1 MNLRT
6 SKMREFINQSKINS
20 LNYIKLSKSNISK
33 SVVLTLIKLC
43 IIFYPSSPS
52 QAQYLVPHPT
62 LNRVLFTESI
72 IHTGVNLLY
81 NDHLNQVR
89 TGGNT
94 WKVGPIDNWAQT
106 TLNGR
111 TAHISDGMALGT
123 ALAAGMVTFALPKN
137 QQTQYIQLAVQNV
150 WITAN
155 ITQTV
160 KMLALR
166 NRPYTQTPGFVSSK
180 TDDHFSFFSGHSAI
194 TATAATTAILMALNQ
209 PNMSTWGKA
218 AAYSAGGLALTTAIL
233 RIEAGKHYPSDVV
246 TGILVGVAVAVINT
260 KLHEAN

>member
-1 MNLRT
+1 MQI
-6 SKMREFINQSKINS
+6 KKINS
-20 LNYIKLSKSNISK
+20 LNYKELINSTMSK

-43 IIFYPSSPS
+43 IIFYPG
-52 QAQYLVPHPT
+52 QKTTAQFLVPQPT
-62 LNRVLFTESI
+62 LNKVIFAESI
-72 IHTGVNLLY
+72 LHTGVNLFY
-81 NDHLNQVR
+81 NDQLNQIR

-94 WKVGPIDNWAQT
+94 WKVGLIDDAART
-106 TLNGR
+106 TYNGR

-123 ALAAGMVTFALPKN
+123 AFAAGMVTFALPRN

-166 NRPYTQTPGFVSSK
+166 NRPYTQVPGFVSTK

-209 PNMSTWGKA
+209 PNISNWGKA
-218 AAYSAGGLALTTAIL
+218 AAYTAGGLALTTAGL
-233 RIEAGKHYPSDVV
+233 RIAAGKHYPSDVV

-260 KLHEAN
+260 KLHEAH

>member
-1 MNLRT
+1 MQI
-6 SKMREFINQSKINS
+6 KKINS
-20 LNYIKLSKSNISK
+20 LNYKELINSTMSK

-43 IIFYPSSPS
+43 IIFYPG
-52 QAQYLVPHPT
+52 QKTTAQFLVPQPT
-62 LNRVLFTESI
+62 LNKVIFAESTL
-72 IHTGVNLLY
+72 HTGVNLFY
-81 NDHLNQVR
+81 NDQLNQIR

-94 WKVGPIDNWAQT
+94 WKVGLIDDAART
-106 TLNGR
+106 SYNGR

-123 ALAAGMVTFALPKN
+123 AFAAGMVTFALPRN

-166 NRPYTQTPGFVSSK
+166 NRPYTQVPGFVSTK

-209 PNMSTWGKA
+209 PNISNWGKA
-218 AAYSAGGLALTTAIL
+218 AAYTAGGLALTTAGL
-233 RIEAGKHYPSDVV
+233 RIAAGKHYPSDVV

-260 KLHEAN
+260 KLHEAH

>member
-1 MNLRT
+1 MIQFLQN
-6 SKMREFINQSKINS
+6 KKINS
-20 LNYIKLSKSNISK
+20 LNYKELINSTLSK

-43 IIFYPSSPS
+43 IIFYAG
-52 QAQYLVPHPT
+52 QKTTAQFLIPQPT

>member
-1 MNLRT
+1 MNQFLQN
-6 SKMREFINQSKINS
+6 KKINS
-20 LNYIKLSKSNISK
+20 LNYIRLNKSNKIK
-33 SVVLTLIKLC
+33 SVGLTLVKLC
-43 IIFYPSSPS
+43 IIFYAG
-52 QAQYLVPHPT
+52 QKTTAQILIPQPT
-62 LNRVLFTESI
+62 LNKVIFAKSI
-72 IHTGVNLLY
+72 VHTGVNLLY

-89 TGGNT
+89 VGGNS
-94 WKVGPIDNWAQT
+94 WKVGLIDNAART
-106 TLNGR
+106 SYNGR
-111 TAHISDGMALGT
+111 TAHISDGMSLGT

-166 NRPYTQTPGFVSSK
+166 NRPYTQVPGFVSTK
-180 TDDHFSFFSGHSAI
+180 TDDYFSFFSGHSAI

-209 PNMSTWGKA
+209 PNIPTWGKA
-218 AAYSAGGLALTTAIL
+218 AAYTAGGLALTTAGL
-233 RIEAGKHYPSDVV
+233 RIAAGKHYPSDVV

-260 KLHEAN
+260 KLHEAH

>member
-1 MNLRT
+1 MNQFLQN
-6 SKMREFINQSKINS
+6 KKINS
-20 LNYIKLSKSNISK
+20 LNYIRLNKSNKIK
-33 SVVLTLIKLC
+33 SVGLTLVKLC
-43 IIFYPSSPS
+43 IIFYPISPS
-52 QAQYLVPHPT
+52 QAQYLIPQST
-62 LNRVLFTESI
+62 LNKVIFAESI
-72 IHTGVNLLY
+72 VHTGVNLLY
-81 NDHLNQVR
+81 NDHLNKVR
-89 TGGNT
+89 AGGNS
-94 WKVGPIDNWAQT
+94 WKVGLIDNAART
-106 TLNGR
+106 SYNGR

-166 NRPYTQTPGFVSSK
+166 NRPYTPVPGFVSTK

-209 PNMSTWGKA
+209 PNTPTWGKA
-218 AAYSAGGLALTTAIL
+218 AAYTAGGLALTTAGL
-233 RIEAGKHYPSDVV
+233 RIAAGKHYPSDVV

-260 KLHEAN
+260 KLHEAH

>member
-1 MNLRT
+1 MT
-6 SKMREFINQSKINS
+6 EFINQTKINS
-20 LNYIKLSKSNISK
+20 LKNIELIKSNISK
-33 SVVLTLIKLC
+33 SVVLTLVKLC
-43 IIFYPSSPS
+43 IIFYAG
-52 QAQYLVPHPT
+52 QKANAQFLIPQTT
-62 LNRVLFTESI
+62 LNKVIFAESI
-72 IHTGVNLLY
+72 VHTGVNLLY

-94 WKVGPIDNWAQT
+94 WKVGLIDNAVRT
-106 TLNGR
+106 SYNGR

-137 QQTQYIQLAVQNV
+137 QQTQYIQLAIQNV

-194 TATAATTAILMALNQ
+194 TATAATTAILMVLNQ

>member
-6 SKMREFINQSKINS
+6 SKMNQFLQNKKINS
-20 LNYIKLSKSNISK
+20 LNYKQLINSTMSK
-33 SVVLTLIKLC
+33 SVVLTLVKLC

-52 QAQYLVPHPT
+52 QAQFLIPQPT
-62 LNRVLFTESI
+62 LNKVIFAESI
-72 IHTGVNLLY
+72 VHTGVNLLY

-94 WKVGPIDNWAQT
+94 WKVGLIDDAART
-106 TLNGR
+106 SYNGR

-123 ALAAGMVTFALPKN
+123 AFAAGMVTFALPRN

-166 NRPYTQTPGFVSSK
+166 NRPYTQVPGFVSTK

-209 PNMSTWGKA
+209 PNMSNWSKA
-218 AAYSAGGLALTTAIL
+218 AAYTAGGLALTTAGL
-233 RIEAGKHYPSDVV
+233 RIAAGKHYPSDVV

-260 KLHEAN
+260 KLHEAH

>member
-1 MNLRT
+1 
-6 SKMREFINQSKINS
+6 MREFINQSKINS

-150 WITAN
+150 WFTAN

>member
-6 SKMREFINQSKINS
+6 SKMTEFINQTKINS
-20 LNYIKLSKSNISK
+20 LKNIELIKSNISK
-33 SVVLTLIKLC
+33 SVVLTLVKLC
-43 IIFYPSSPS
+43 IIFYAG
-52 QAQYLVPHPT
+52 QKANAQFLIPQPT
-62 LNRVLFTESI
+62 LNKVIFAESI
-72 IHTGVNLLY
+72 VHTGVNLLY

-89 TGGNT
+89 TAGNS
-94 WKVGPIDNWAQT
+94 WKVGLIDNAART
-106 TLNGR
+106 SYNGR
-111 TAHISDGMALGT
+111 TAHISDGLALGT
-123 ALAAGMVTFALPKN
+123 ALVAGMVTFALPKN

-194 TATAATTAILMALNQ
+194 TATAATTAILMVLNQ

>member
-1 MNLRT
+1 MT
-6 SKMREFINQSKINS
+6 EFINQTKINS
-20 LNYIKLSKSNISK
+20 LKNIELIKSNISK
-33 SVVLTLIKLC
+33 SVVLTLVKFC
-43 IIFYPSSPS
+43 IIFYAG
-52 QAQYLVPHPT
+52 QKANAQFLIPQPT
-62 LNRVLFTESI
+62 LNKVIFAESI
-72 IHTGVNLLY
+72 VHTGVNLLY

-94 WKVGPIDNWAQT
+94 WKVGLIDNAVRT
-106 TLNGR
+106 SYNGR

-194 TATAATTAILMALNQ
+194 TATAATTAILMVLNQ

-246 TGILVGVAVAVINT
+246 TGILVGVAVAVINA

>member
-1 MNLRT
+1 M
-6 SKMREFINQSKINS
+6 
-20 LNYIKLSKSNISK
+20 SK
-33 SVVLTLIKLC
+33 SVVLTLVKLC

-52 QAQYLVPHPT
+52 QAQYLVTQPT
-62 LNRVLFTESI
+62 LNRVIFTESI

-89 TGGNT
+89 TGGSN
-94 WKVGPIDNWAQT
+94 WKVGLIDNAART
-106 TLNGR
+106 FYNGR

-260 KLHEAN
+260 KLHEAH

>member
-1 MNLRT
+1 MNQFLQN
-6 SKMREFINQSKINS
+6 KKINS
-20 LNYIKLSKSNISK
+20 LNYIRLNKSNKIK
-33 SVVLTLIKLC
+33 SVGLTLVKLC
-43 IIFYPSSPS
+43 IIFYAG
-52 QAQYLVPHPT
+52 QKTTAQILIPQPT
-62 LNRVLFTESI
+62 LNKVIFAKSI
-72 IHTGVNLLY
+72 VHTGVNLLY

-89 TGGNT
+89 AGGNS
-94 WKVGPIDNWAQT
+94 WKVGLIDNAART
-106 TLNGR
+106 SYNGR

>member
-6 SKMREFINQSKINS
+6 SKMTQFINQTKINS
-20 LNYIKLSKSNISK
+20 LNYIKLSKSNILK
-33 SVVLTLIKLC
+33 SVVLTLVKLC

-52 QAQYLVPHPT
+52 QAQYLIPQPT
-62 LNRVLFTESI
+62 LNRIIFSESI
-72 IHTGVNLLY
+72 LHTTANIFY
-81 NDHLNQVR
+81 SDHLNQSR
-89 TGGNT
+89 IAGNS
-94 WKVGPIDNWAQT
+94 WKLGPIDNWAQT
-106 TLNGR
+106 TLNDR
-111 TAHISDGMALGT
+111 TARVSDGMALST
-123 ALAAGMVTFALPKN
+123 ALAAGMITLALPKN

-194 TATAATTAILMALNQ
+194 TATAATTAIMMALNQ

-233 RIEAGKHYPSDVV
+233 RIGAGKHYPSDVV

>member
-1 MNLRT
+1 MQN
-6 SKMREFINQSKINS
+6 KKIKS
-20 LNYIKLSKSNISK
+20 LNYKELINSTMSK
-33 SVVLTLIKLC
+33 SVVLTLVKLC
-43 IIFYPSSPS
+43 IIFYTG
-52 QAQYLVPHPT
+52 QKTTAQFLTPQPT
-62 LNRVLFTESI
+62 LNKVIFAESI
-72 IHTGVNLLY
+72 LHTGVNLLY

-89 TGGNT
+89 TGGNS
-94 WKVGPIDNWAQT
+94 WKVGLIDNAARISY
-106 TLNGR
+106 NGK

-137 QQTQYIQLAVQNV
+137 QQTQYIQLGFQNV

-166 NRPYTQTPGFVSSK
+166 NRPYTEVPGFVSTR
-180 TDDHFSFFSGHSAI
+180 TDDQFSFFSGHSAI

-209 PNMSTWGKA
+209 PNISNWGKA
-218 AAYSAGGLALTTAIL
+218 AAYSAGGLALTTATL
-233 RIEAGKHYPSDVV
+233 RIAAGKHYPSDVV

-260 KLHEAN
+260 KLHEAH

>member
-1 MNLRT
+1 MQN
-6 SKMREFINQSKINS
+6 KKIKS
-20 LNYIKLSKSNISK
+20 LKYIKLSKSNILK
-33 SVVLTLIKLC
+33 SVVLTLVKLC
-43 IIFYPSSPS
+43 IIFHAW
-52 QAQYLVPHPT
+52 QKTTAQFLTPQPT
-62 LNRVLFTESI
+62 LNKVIFAESI
-72 IHTGVNLLY
+72 LHTGVNLLY

-89 TGGNT
+89 TGGNS
-94 WKVGPIDNWAQT
+94 WKVGLIDNAART
-106 TLNGR
+106 SYNGS

-155 ITQTV
+155 LTQTV

-166 NRPYTQTPGFVSSK
+166 NRPYTQVPGFVSSK

-209 PNMSTWGKA
+209 PNIPTWGKA
-218 AAYSAGGLALTTAIL
+218 AAYTAGGLALTTAGL
-233 RIEAGKHYPSDVV
+233 RIAAGKHYPSDVV
-246 TGILVGVAVAVINT
+246 TGILVGVVIAVINT
-260 KLHEAN
+260 KLHEAH

>member
-1 MNLRT
+1 
-6 SKMREFINQSKINS
+6 MREFINQSKINS

-33 SVVLTLIKLC
+33 SVVLTLIQLC
-43 IIFYPSSPS
+43 IIFYPG
-52 QAQYLVPHPT
+52 QKTTAQFLVPQPT
-62 LNRVLFTESI
+62 LNKVIFAESI
-72 IHTGVNLLY
+72 LHTGVNLFY
-81 NDHLNQVR
+81 NDHLNQIR

-94 WKVGPIDNWAQT
+94 WKVGLIDDAART
-106 TLNGR
+106 SYNGR

-123 ALAAGMVTFALPKN
+123 AFAAGMVTFALPRN

-166 NRPYTQTPGFVSSK
+166 NRPYTQVPGFVSTK

-209 PNMSTWGKA
+209 PNMSNWSKA
-218 AAYSAGGLALTTAIL
+218 AAYTAGGLALTTAGL
-233 RIEAGKHYPSDVV
+233 RIAAGKHYPSDVV

-260 KLHEAN
+260 KLHEAH

>member
-1 MNLRT
+1 MNQFLQN
-6 SKMREFINQSKINS
+6 KKINS
-20 LNYIKLSKSNISK
+20 LNYIRLNKSNKIK
-33 SVVLTLIKLC
+33 SVGLTLVKLC
-43 IIFYPSSPS
+43 IIFYPISPS
-52 QAQYLVPHPT
+52 QAQYLVPQPT
-62 LNRVLFTESI
+62 LNKVIFAESI
-72 IHTGVNLLY
+72 VHTGVNLLY

-89 TGGNT
+89 AGGNS
-94 WKVGPIDNWAQT
+94 WKVGLIDNAART
-106 TLNGR
+106 SYNGR

-123 ALAAGMVTFALPKN
+123 AFAAGMVTFALPKN

-150 WITAN
+150 WIMAN

-166 NRPYTQTPGFVSSK
+166 NRPYTQVPGFVSSK

-209 PNMSTWGKA
+209 PNIPTWGKA
-218 AAYSAGGLALTTAIL
+218 AAYTAGGLALTTAGL
-233 RIEAGKHYPSDVV
+233 RIAAGKHYPSDVV

-260 KLHEAN
+260 KLHEAH

>member
-1 MNLRT
+1 MT
-6 SKMREFINQSKINS
+6 QFINQTKINP
-20 LNYIKLSKSNISK
+20 LNYIKLSKSNILK
-33 SVVLTLIKLC
+33 SVVLTLVKLC
-43 IIFYPSSPS
+43 IIFYAG
-52 QAQYLVPHPT
+52 QKTTAQFLTPQPT
-62 LNRVLFTESI
+62 LNKVIFAESI
-72 IHTGVNLLY
+72 LHTGVNLLY

-89 TGGNT
+89 TGGNS
-94 WKVGPIDNWAQT
+94 WKVGLIDNAART
-106 TLNGR
+106 SYNGK

-137 QQTQYIQLAVQNV
+137 QQTQYIQLGVQNV

-166 NRPYTQTPGFVSSK
+166 NRPYTEVPGFVSTR
-180 TDDHFSFFSGHSAI
+180 TDDQFSFFSGHSAI

-209 PNMSTWGKA
+209 PNISNWGKA
-218 AAYSAGGLALTTAIL
+218 AAYSAGGLALTTATL
-233 RIEAGKHYPSDVV
+233 RIAAGKHYPSDVV

-260 KLHEAN
+260 KLHEAH

>member
-1 MNLRT
+1 MNQFLQN
-6 SKMREFINQSKINS
+6 KKINS
-20 LNYIKLSKSNISK
+20 LNYIRLNKSNKIK
-33 SVVLTLIKLC
+33 SVGLTLVKLC
-43 IIFYPSSPS
+43 IIFYPISPI
-52 QAQYLVPHPT
+52 QAQYLVPQPT
-62 LNRVLFTESI
+62 LNKVIFAESI
-72 IHTGVNLLY
+72 VHTGVNLLY

-89 TGGNT
+89 AGGNS
-94 WKVGPIDNWAQT
+94 WKVGLIDNAART
-106 TLNGR
+106 SYNGR
-111 TAHISDGMALGT
+111 TAHISDGMSLGT

-166 NRPYTQTPGFVSSK
+166 NRPYTQVPGFVSTK

-209 PNMSTWGKA
+209 PNIPTWGKA
-218 AAYSAGGLALTTAIL
+218 AAYTAGGLALTTAGL
-233 RIEAGKHYPSDVV
+233 RIAAGKHYPSDVV

-260 KLHEAN
+260 KLHEAH

>member
-62 LNRVLFTESI
+62 LNRVIFAESI

-180 TDDHFSFFSGHSAI
+180 TDDHFSFFSGHSSI

>member
-1 MNLRT
+1 MNQFLQN
-6 SKMREFINQSKINS
+6 KKINS
-20 LNYIKLSKSNISK
+20 LNYIRLNKSNKIK
-33 SVVLTLIKLC
+33 SVGLTLVKLC
-43 IIFYPSSPS
+43 IIFYPISPS
-52 QAQYLVPHPT
+52 QAQYLVPQPT
-62 LNRVLFTESI
+62 LNKVIFAESI
-72 IHTGVNLLY
+72 VHTGVNLLY

-89 TGGNT
+89 VGGNS
-94 WKVGPIDNWAQT
+94 WKVGLIDNAART
-106 TLNGR
+106 SYNGR
-111 TAHISDGMALGT
+111 TAHISDGMSLGT

-166 NRPYTQTPGFVSSK
+166 NRPYTQVPGFVSTK

-209 PNMSTWGKA
+209 PNIPTWGKA
-218 AAYSAGGLALTTAIL
+218 AAYTAGGLALTTAGL
-233 RIEAGKHYPSDVV
+233 RIAAGKHYPSDVV

-260 KLHEAN
+260 KLHEAH

>member
-6 SKMREFINQSKINS
+6 SKMNQFLQNKKINS
-20 LNYIKLSKSNISK
+20 LNYIRLNKSNKIK
-33 SVVLTLIKLC
+33 SVGLTLVKLC
-43 IIFYPSSPS
+43 IIFYPISPS
-52 QAQYLVPHPT
+52 QAQYLVPQPT
-62 LNRVLFTESI
+62 LNKVIFAESI
-72 IHTGVNLLY
+72 VHTGVNLLY

-89 TGGNT
+89 AGGNS
-94 WKVGPIDNWAQT
+94 WKVGLIDNAART
-106 TLNGR
+106 SYNGR
-111 TAHISDGMALGT
+111 TAHISDGMSLGT

-150 WITAN
+150 WIMAN

-166 NRPYTQTPGFVSSK
+166 NRPYTQVPGFVSSK

-209 PNMSTWGKA
+209 PNIPTWGKA
-218 AAYSAGGLALTTAIL
+218 AAYTAGGLALATAGL
-233 RIEAGKHYPSDVV
+233 RIAAGKHYPSDVV

-260 KLHEAN
+260 KLHEAH

>member
-33 SVVLTLIKLC
+33 SVILTLIKLC

-62 LNRVLFTESI
+62 LNRVIFTESI

-106 TLNGR
+106 TLNGK

-137 QQTQYIQLAVQNV
+137 QQTQVCQI
-150 WITAN
+150 
-155 ITQTV
+155 
-160 KMLALR
+160 
-166 NRPYTQTPGFVSSK
+166 
-180 TDDHFSFFSGHSAI
+180 
-194 TATAATTAILMALNQ
+194 
-209 PNMSTWGKA
+209 
-218 AAYSAGGLALTTAIL
+218 
-233 RIEAGKHYPSDVV
+233 
-246 TGILVGVAVAVINT
+246 
-260 KLHEAN
+260 

>member
-1 MNLRT
+1 MNQFLQN
-6 SKMREFINQSKINS
+6 KKINS
-20 LNYIKLSKSNISK
+20 LNYKQLINSTMSK
-33 SVVLTLIKLC
+33 SVVLTLVKLC
-43 IIFYPSSPS
+43 IIFYAG
-52 QAQYLVPHPT
+52 QKTNAQFLIPQPT
-62 LNRVLFTESI
+62 LNKVIFAESI
-72 IHTGVNLLY
+72 VHTGVNLLY

-94 WKVGPIDNWAQT
+94 WKVGLIDNAART
-106 TLNGR
+106 SYNGR

>member
-6 SKMREFINQSKINS
+6 SKMNQFLQNKKINS
-20 LNYIKLSKSNISK
+20 LNYIRLNKSNKIK
-33 SVVLTLIKLC
+33 SVGLTLVKLC
-43 IIFYPSSPS
+43 IIFYPISPS
-52 QAQYLVPHPT
+52 QAQYLVPQPT
-62 LNRVLFTESI
+62 LNKVIFAESI
-72 IHTGVNLLY
+72 VHTGVNLLY

-89 TGGNT
+89 AGGNS
-94 WKVGPIDNWAQT
+94 WKVGLIDNAART
-106 TLNGR
+106 SYNGR

-123 ALAAGMVTFALPKN
+123 AFAAGMVTFALPKN

-150 WITAN
+150 WIMAN

-166 NRPYTQTPGFVSSK
+166 NRPYTQVPGFVSTK

-209 PNMSTWGKA
+209 PNIPTWGKA
-218 AAYSAGGLALTTAIL
+218 AAYTAGGLALATAGL
-233 RIEAGKHYPSDVV
+233 RIAAGKHYPSDVV

-260 KLHEAN
+260 KLHEAH

>member
-6 SKMREFINQSKINS
+6 RKMIQFMQIKKINS
-20 LNYIKLSKSNISK
+20 LNYKELINSTMSK

-43 IIFYPSSPS
+43 IIFYPG
-52 QAQYLVPHPT
+52 QKTTAQFLVPQPT
-62 LNRVLFTESI
+62 LNKVIFAESI
-72 IHTGVNLLY
+72 LHTGVNLFY
-81 NDHLNQVR
+81 NDQLNQIR

-94 WKVGPIDNWAQT
+94 WKVGLIDDAART
-106 TLNGR
+106 AYNGR

-123 ALAAGMVTFALPKN
+123 AFAAGMVTFALPRN

-166 NRPYTQTPGFVSSK
+166 NRPYTQVPGFVSTK

-209 PNMSTWGKA
+209 PNISNWGKA
-218 AAYSAGGLALTTAIL
+218 AAYTAGGLALTTAGL
-233 RIEAGKHYPSDVV
+233 RIAAGKHYPSDVV

-260 KLHEAN
+260 KLHEAH

>member
-1 MNLRT
+1 
-6 SKMREFINQSKINS
+6 
-20 LNYIKLSKSNISK
+20 
-33 SVVLTLIKLC
+33 
-43 IIFYPSSPS
+43 
-52 QAQYLVPHPT
+52 
-62 LNRVLFTESI
+62 
-72 IHTGVNLLY
+72 
-81 NDHLNQVR
+81 
-89 TGGNT
+89 
-94 WKVGPIDNWAQT
+94 
-106 TLNGR
+106 
-111 TAHISDGMALGT
+111 
-123 ALAAGMVTFALPKN
+123 MVTFALPKN

-209 PNMSTWGKA
+209 PDMSTWGKA

>member
-62 LNRVLFTESI
+62 LNRVIFAESI
-72 IHTGVNLLY
+72 VHTGVNLLY

-106 TLNGR
+106 TLNNK
-111 TAHISDGMALGT
+111 TARISDGMALGT

-233 RIEAGKHYPSDVV
+233 RVEAGKHYPSDVV